1 MSTHDHG
8 AATNGGPA
16 TAEEAAVRAVEQHHV
31 TLARNLGERVDAMLA
46 AAAAGEE
53 GFEEARRRT
62 ADFLGTELAPH
73 ARAEEESLYPAAA
86 RSGDA
91 RLLIDGMLA
100 EHRVI
105 FGLTEEVAEAADPVR
120 AAAAA
125 YALQVMFQAHLAKE
139 NDLVLPVVLADPDT
153 SLAEVLYGMH
163 EMLGHAETKV

>member
-1 MSTHDHG
+1 MSTHDH
-8 AATNGGPA
+8 AAASHGGPKA
-16 TAEEAAVRAVEQHHV
+16 AEEAAVRAVEQHHGA
-31 TLARNLGERVDAMLA
+31 LARELGERVEAMLA
-46 AAAAGEE
+46 TAAVGGE
-53 GFEEARRRT
+53 GFEGARRRT

-86 RSGDA
+86 RSGEA

-105 FGLTEEVAEAADPVR
+105 FGLADEVAQATDPVR

-139 NDLVLPVVLADPDT
+139 NDLVLPVVVADHET
-153 SLAEVLYGMH
+153 SLAEVLHGMH
-163 EMLGHAETKV
+163 ELLGHADAKA